1 MSTFPPPEVKE
12 FFDERFII
20 SWSLTQPLKLPPLKN
35 LIIQIS
41 GDPQLIFDPLQDSKL
56 EITEL
61 DENHFILNWVI
72 QKPKIKTEVTLS
84 IQNDIISEEYTLIL
98 NPETST

>member
-1 MSTFPPPEVKE
+1 MSTFPLPEVND

-20 SWSLTQPLKLPPLKN
+20 SWSLTQPLNLPPLKN

-41 GDPQLIFDPLQDSKL
+41 GDPQLVFDPLQDPKL

-98 NPETST
+98 NPETPT